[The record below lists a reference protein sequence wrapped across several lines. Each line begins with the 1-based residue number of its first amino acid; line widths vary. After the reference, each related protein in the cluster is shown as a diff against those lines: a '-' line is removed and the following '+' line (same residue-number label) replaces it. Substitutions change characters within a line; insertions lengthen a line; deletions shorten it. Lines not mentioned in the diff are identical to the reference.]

1 MFGIKNKRKHK
12 NDELM
17 RNNKRV
23 SHKLPPSI
31 ISSDVNFLGNII
43 SEGTLDIDGNIEGNI
58 RAKNIIIHKNGFVK
72 GEIVAK
78 NVSSTGKIRGLIR
91 AQEVTLL
98 DGADVKGIII
108 HEKLSMEEG
117 AVVDAKFK
125 QQSTVF
131 LDNSDENNQD
141 SILKKFNLVS

>member
-43 SEGTLDIDGNIEGNI
+43 SEGTLDI
-58 RAKNIIIHKNGFVK
+58 
-72 GEIVAK
+72 
-78 NVSSTGKIRGLIR
+78 
-91 AQEVTLL
+91 
-98 DGADVKGIII
+98 
-108 HEKLSMEEG
+108 
-117 AVVDAKFK
+117 
-125 QQSTVF
+125 
-131 LDNSDENNQD
+131 
-141 SILKKFNLVS
+141 